1 MMGTL
6 YQYFHLLEEVKDMK
20 KRYLRNISTLTPDE
34 NEKLKDFRV
43 CIIGCGG
50 LGGYIVEMLAKM

>member
-1 MMGTL
+1 
-6 YQYFHLLEEVKDMK
+6 MK

-50 LGGYIVEMLAKM
+50 LGGYIVEMLENRNWSLNCCRYGYI